1 MRKGTYNIIYGI
13 LNLLITAL
21 LGLIIPRLFLVNFGS
36 EVNGL
41 TSSIIQIFAYV
52 GILEAGVGATT
63 RQALY
68 QPIARNDKKATNA
81 ILSATNKYYRKTG
94 YLYLAVV
101 ILLTFLYPLVVKSTI
116 DSTIVRAVILM
127 VGLGEVINFFFQNK
141 YNVLLQAEGKNY
153 VITNL
158 NTFIYVLTSISRIIL
173 LQLGY
178 NVVIVQSAFL
188 VFNLV
193 QSLFII
199 MYIKRFYSWIDLTVK
214 PDYDAISQKNS
225 VLIHQISGLIFNNT
239 DILVLTVFTNLR
251 VVSVY
256 TLYNIIFTMANRL
269 TNQISEG
276 ITFALG
282 QSYGSNIKKFKKLF
296 DVYELYYITFVF
308 SVGSILKLVTIPF
321 MNIYTAGITD
331 IDYTNDTIANL
342 FIIQMLLLSAR
353 SPSRQAIDVAGH
365 FKNTKWRSIFE
376 SIINLTFSLILVNY
390 IGIYGVLIGT
400 IVALLYRTNDMILY
414 SNKKITLVSSWITYR
429 RWFVNFAIFGM
440 FNILFNYLSIEMD
453 SIVSI
458 MIVGVVSVLIVMPT
472 YFIIN
477 SLLERKTFLSL
488 LDVLAPYIKRKL
500 K

>member
-13 LNLLITAL
+13 LNLLVTAL

-41 TSSIIQIFAYV
+41 TSSVIQIFAYV
-52 GILEAGVGATT
+52 GILEAGVGAAT

-68 QPIARNDKKATNA
+68 QPIGRNDKKAMNG
-81 ILSATNKYYRKTG
+81 ILSATNKYYKKAG

-101 ILLTFLYPLVVKSTI
+101 IVLAFLYPIVVHSTI
-116 DSTIVRAVILM
+116 DSLVVRAVILM
-127 VGLGEVINFFFQNK
+127 VGVGEVINFLFQNK

-188 VFNLV
+188 VFNLL

-199 MYIKRFYSWIDLTVK
+199 MYIKKFYSWIDLTVK
-214 PDYDAISQKNS
+214 PDYKAISQKNS
-225 VLIHQISGLIFNNT
+225 VLIHQVSGLVFNNT
-239 DILVLTVFTNLR
+239 DILILTVFTNLR

-282 QSYGSNIKKFKKLF
+282 QSYGSNIEKFKKLF
-296 DVYELYYITFVF
+296 NVYELYYITFVF
-308 SVGSILKLVTIPF
+308 SVGSILKIVTIPF

-331 IDYTNDTIANL
+331 INYTNNTIANL
-342 FIIQMLLLSAR
+342 FIFQMLLLSAR

-365 FKNTKWRSIFE
+365 FKNTKWQSIFE
-376 SIINLTFSLILVNY
+376 SIINLTVSLILVNY

-400 IVALLYRTNDMILY
+400 IAALIYRTNDMILY
-414 SNKKITLVSSWITYR
+414 SNKKIVLINSWITYR
-429 RWFVNFAIFGM
+429 RWLVNFVIFIL
-440 FNILFNYLSIEMD
+440 FNSLFNYLNIEMESLI
-453 SIVSI
+453 SII
-458 MIVGVVSVLIVMPT
+458 IVGIVSVLIVMPS
-472 YFIIN
+472 YFILN
-477 SLLERKTFLSL
+477 SIIERKTFHSL
-488 LDVLAPYIKRKL
+488 LDILTPYIKRKL
-500 K
+500 R